1 MSGGD
6 TDQAVDVAPVQTSSA
21 REPAVP
27 FLSESELRA
36 WRGLLEVGS
45 RLLPDLEAELRKT
58 TGLTLSE
65 FDVLY
70 QIWRAPRHRLRMKD
84 LAEALLVTPSGV
96 TRIVDRLSTRGWV
109 ERVSKEGRQAVETR
123 LLAAGQAGLDEAM
136 RVHFAGVRR
145 MFIDSLSEADIA
157 HLVAAWKR
165 LGLNGYVTVDAGS
178 SPP

>member
-1 MSGGD
+1 MSEGD
-6 TDQAVDVAPVQTSSA
+6 AGQTVDVAPVQTSSA

-123 LLAAGQAGLDEAM
+123 LPPAGQAALDAAM

-145 MFIDSLSEADIA
+145 MFIDSLSETDIA

-165 LGLNGYVTVDAGS
+165 LGLSGYVTVDAGP

>member
-1 MSGGD
+1 MPEGD
-6 TDQAVDVAPVQTSSA
+6 ADQTVDVAPVQTSSG

-45 RLLPDLEAELRKT
+45 RLLPDLEAELQKT

-109 ERVSKEGRQAVETR
+109 ERVSKQGRQAVETR
-123 LLAAGQAGLDEAM
+123 LLPAGQAGLDEAM

-157 HLVAAWKR
+157 HLVAAWTR
-165 LGLNGYVTVDAGS
+165 LGLTGYVTVDAGF